1 MVVNFRLNSVV
12 LVHVKTPVFVDSHCM
27 LLSNLART
35 GAHNA
40 FAEENDAHS
49 EPRRAVDKS
58 AMNRADDQPMSKAAR
73 RRRATAVMV

>member
-1 MVVNFRLNSVV
+1 
-12 LVHVKTPVFVDSHCM
+12 M